1 VSRQFRTVLL
11 DTNLLLLWLVSLT
24 DASLLVTFKRVDT
37 FVEQDLTLLAK
48 LLRGFSNLITTPHV
62 LAEVSNFV
70 DHAPLYRRN
79 DLKLALLRFIEA
91 NQETYEAA
99 VKLISYQEFQALG
112 IADTGLLALS
122 TYATVLTV
130 DHHLWSRITAAGG
143 SCINFSHARSQQ
155 ILTK

>member
-1 VSRQFRTVLL
+1 MNRQFPIALL

-24 DASLLVTFKRVDT
+24 DASLLVSYKRVDL
-37 FVEQDLTLLAK
+37 FVAEDLTLLAK
-48 LLRGFSNLITTPHV
+48 LLKEFSSFMTTPHV

-70 DHAPLYRRN
+70 DHAPLYRRD
-79 DLKLALLRFIEA
+79 DLKLALKRFIEA

-99 VKLISYQEFQALG
+99 AKLISYQEFQALG
-112 IADTGLLALS
+112 VADTGLLALS

-130 DHHLWSRITAAGG
+130 DHHLWSRILAVGG